1 MAEQDHDHDK
11 ARELAEKALD
21 KFVEGDEAA
30 SDKLIQ
36 QAEKI
41 DPAAID
47 EVAEELDISDEDIK
61 QAQETDK
68 RSCRQPGEGQMQLAA
83 MPNFIH
89 CFGRTA
95 GHRDQRFLVAFYH
108 VALGM

>member
-1 MAEQDHDHDK
+1 MAEQNHDHDK

-30 SDKLIQ
+30 GDKLIQ

-47 EVAEELDISDEDIK
+47 EVAEDLDISGEDIE
-61 QAQETDK
+61 QAQETGKSDARK
-68 RSCRQPGEGQMQLAA
+68 
-83 MPNFIH
+83 
-89 CFGRTA
+89 
-95 GHRDQRFLVAFYH
+95 
-108 VALGM
+108 

>member
-1 MAEQDHDHDK
+1 MAAQDRDHDK

-30 SDKLIQ
+30 GDKLIQ

-47 EVAEELDISDEDIK
+47 EVAEDLDISNEDIE
-61 QAQETDK
+61 QAQDSAK
-68 RSCRQPGEGQMQLAA
+68 RDAQK
-83 MPNFIH
+83 
-89 CFGRTA
+89 
-95 GHRDQRFLVAFYH
+95 
-108 VALGM
+108 